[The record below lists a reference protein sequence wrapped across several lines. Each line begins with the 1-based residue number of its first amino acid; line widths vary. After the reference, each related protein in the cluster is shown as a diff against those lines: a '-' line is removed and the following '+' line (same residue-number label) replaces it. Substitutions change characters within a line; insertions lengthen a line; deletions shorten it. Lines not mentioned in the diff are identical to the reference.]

1 VIYGAYFDESNEKP
15 SFSVAGYS
23 AAYDTW
29 LHLDW
34 EWRDLLKKWNL
45 EYFKASECENGKGQF
60 LQYRDDPSDKRS
72 PLSPKERERL
82 KEIKT
87 QFTDAICKHH
97 DDLQGYGAVVA
108 VEDFA
113 RLVSENSTAR
123 ELLTDDPY
131 YICFQLCLVG
141 AAMPAREANARR
153 QGNDKIRVK
162 PIFDS
167 HQEYS
172 GMSKSL
178 FDKFAKK
185 NPKSAQ
191 VLLPPDYE
199 SDTETS
205 ALQVADTLAY
215 EVRKLFGRR
224 IQKPEDDYMRV
235 PMIRLR
241 PAVYRLYELDYESLT
256 TIVARQ
262 ADDSIVLKPANLAGL
277 SQHA

>member
-1 VIYGAYFDESNEKP
+1 MYGAYFDESDEKP

-34 EWRDLLKKWNL
+34 AWRDLLKIWNL
-45 EYFKASECENGKGQF
+45 EYFKASECENAKGQF
-60 LQYRDDPSDKRS
+60 LQYRDDPSDKES
-72 PLSPKERERL
+72 PLNQSERGRL
-82 KEIKT
+82 REIKT

-113 RLVSENSTAR
+113 RVVSEDNAAR
-123 ELLTDDPY
+123 NLLTDDPY
-131 YICFQLCLVG
+131 YICFQLCLMG
-141 AAMPAREANARR
+141 AAMPAREANGRR
-153 QGNDKIRVK
+153 QGDDKIRVK

-172 GMSKSL
+172 GMSKTL
-178 FDKFAKK
+178 FEKFAKK
-185 NPKSAQ
+185 NPKSAE

-199 SDTETS
+199 NDIETS

-224 IQKPEDDYMRV
+224 LKNPEDDYMRV

-241 PAVYRLYELDYESLT
+241 PVVYRLYELDYESLT
-256 TIVARQ
+256 TLVARQ
-262 ADDSIVLKPANLAGL
+262 TDDSIILKPARL
-277 SQHA
+277 SES